1 MMNRVLH
8 YIELGKK
15 EGAKLETGGNRI
27 GQKGYFVQPTV
38 FSNVTDNM
46 TIAKEEVISNNNY
59 EFILKFCIFKIYY
72 LNRSLVQFSRYS
84 NFQH

>member
-1 MMNRVLH
+1 MLNRVLH

-15 EGAKLETGGNRI
+15 EGAKLETGGQRI

-46 TIAKEEVISNNNY
+46 SIAKEEVISNND
-59 EFILKFCIFKIYY
+59 I
-72 LNRSLVQFSRYS
+72 
-84 NFQH
+84 